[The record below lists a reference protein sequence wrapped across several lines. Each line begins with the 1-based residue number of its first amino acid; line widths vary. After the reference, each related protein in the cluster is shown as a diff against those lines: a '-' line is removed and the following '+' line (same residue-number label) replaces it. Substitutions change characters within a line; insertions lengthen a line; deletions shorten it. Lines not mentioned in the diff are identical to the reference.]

1 MKIDALSPSLTAANL
16 SGNSRGK
23 AVSSARSDAAST
35 SEGSEVQLSPLSSQL
50 QAMDEAEGSNGS
62 GEIDTAKVNAIKQAI
77 VEGRFSIN
85 AGAIADRLLGSAQE
99 LLSGR
104 KTA

>member
-1 MKIDALSPSLTAANL
+1 MDET
-16 SGNSRGK
+16 
-23 AVSSARSDAAST
+23 
-35 SEGSEVQLSPLSSQL
+35 EGSS
-50 QAMDEAEGSNGS
+50 GS